1 MLRRP
6 RRANP
11 VPQGF
16 TVPGGVAGVCSRLIE
31 TDADQ
36 VEGVPLGGGGGA
48 DLLDLMAADHDG
60 LGG

>member
-31 TDADQ
+31 TDAPTRSKACHWAG
-36 VEGVPLGGGGGA
+36 VEVLIFSI
-48 DLLDLMAADHDG
+48 
-60 LGG
+60 